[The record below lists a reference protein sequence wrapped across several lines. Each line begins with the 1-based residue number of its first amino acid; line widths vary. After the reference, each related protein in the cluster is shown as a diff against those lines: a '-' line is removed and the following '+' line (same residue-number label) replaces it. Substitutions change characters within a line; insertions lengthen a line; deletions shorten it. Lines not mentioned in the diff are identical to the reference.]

1 MTEEL
6 FREDAYLKNC
16 TATVTAVGDTGV
28 VLDRTVFYPTG
39 GGQPGDTGT
48 LTRADGSVAAITD
61 TRKAEA
67 GIAHVLAADAAAPAV
82 GETVTVTLD
91 WDRRYRHMRVHTAL
105 HVMCSQVVG
114 GVTGGQIGD
123 GKGRLD
129 FDLLPENVPEKEALA
144 EHLNGIIAADHPVS
158 ISWITDA
165 ELAANPDLVR
175 TMSVKPP
182 MGAGRVRM
190 IRIGE
195 AVDYQPCG
203 GTHVKSLA
211 EIGRVAITK
220 LESKGKQ
227 NRRINLA
234 LVD

>member
-6 FREDAYLKNC
+6 FREDAYLKSC
-16 TATVTAVGDTGV
+16 EATVTAVGDAGV

-39 GGQPGDTGT
+39 GGQPGDSGI
-48 LTRADGSVAAITD
+48 LIRAGGPTVAIAD
-61 TRKAEA
+61 TRKAEG
-67 GIAHVLAADAAAPAV
+67 GIAHVLAAGAAAPAV
-82 GETVTVTLD
+82 GEKVTVTLD

-129 FDLLPENVPEKEALA
+129 FDLAPENVPDKDALT
-144 EHLNGIIAADHPVS
+144 ERLNAIVAADHPVT

-182 MGAGRVRM
+182 TGAGRVRM
-190 IRIGE
+190 IRIGD

-203 GTHVKSLA
+203 GTHLKSLG

-220 LESKGKQ
+220 IENKGKQ